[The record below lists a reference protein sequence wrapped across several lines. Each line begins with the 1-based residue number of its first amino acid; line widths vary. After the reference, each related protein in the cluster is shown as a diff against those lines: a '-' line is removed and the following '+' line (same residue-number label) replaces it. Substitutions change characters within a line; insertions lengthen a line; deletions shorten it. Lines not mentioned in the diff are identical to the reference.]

1 MDTAGILQGILQNA
15 LSEGTIG
22 QISQAIGADQQTT
35 GNAIQTALPAL
46 LNGLA
51 ANSQSE
57 QGAASLL
64 GALDRDHDGSVL
76 DDVVSLVGG
85 MAQGQGGGSS
95 IIGHILGGQS
105 GQVAQAISQSS
116 GLDVSKVEPLL
127 SILGPLVMGALGRAR
142 QQSGFGTGDLVG
154 LLSGVTGQMGGA
166 GNLLGMASQLLD
178 RDGDGSAVD
187 DVAGMLGN
195 LFGRK

>member
-1 MDTAGILQGILQNA
+1 METAGILQGILQNV
-15 LSEGTIG
+15 LNDGTVA
-22 QISQAIGADQQTT
+22 QISQAIGADQQAT
-35 GNAIQTALPAL
+35 GNAIQSALPAL

-76 DDVVSLVGG
+76 DDIVGLVGG
-85 MAQGQGGGSS
+85 MAQGGGAGSS

-116 GLDVSKVEPLL
+116 GLDVSKVGPLL
-127 SILGPLVMGALGRAR
+127 SILGPIVMGALGRTR
-142 QQSGFGTGDLVG
+142 QQAGVGSGDLAG
-154 LLSGVTGQMGGA
+154 LLSGVTGQLGG
-166 GNLLGMASQLLD
+166 GDLLGMASRMLD
-178 RDGDGSAVD
+178 RDGDGSAID

-195 LFGRK
+195 LLGRK